1 MDFCSHLQDNIATK
15 DLQYVSHI
23 RILPREHI
31 FMHTIPRVEGILLA
45 PRSTAQIAK
54 ALHNNC
60 ALLHLS

>member
-1 MDFCSHLQDNIATK
+1 MDFCNHLQDNIATK

-23 RILPREHI
+23 SPREHI

-45 PRSTAQIAK
+45 PTSTAQIAK
-54 ALHNNC
+54 ALHHNC